1 MEERY
6 SPSPR
11 LFVSVIG
18 WSWPWG
24 NDSPVAMEGALTQ
37 RLEALDPPKKLWMAS
52 TGSPSAMERKLKP
65 LRRQAELAGYRC
77 EQQATDLTHAVL
89 LHCRSETSRP
99 RE

>member
-1 MEERY
+1 MGRIALPIAMER
-6 SPSPR
+6 
-11 LFVSVIG
+11 
-18 WSWPWG
+18 
-24 NDSPVAMEGALTQ
+24 EGALTQ
-37 RLEALDPPKKLWMAS
+37 RLRPATQKLWMAS